1 MNVTYG
7 AASPLGHYHAHTAP
21 THTAK
26 AHTAKARTACAAIA
40 RALCVMGAFAAC
52 ATATEGGSP
61 APATLALTWDVAKAY
76 SGIAFR
82 LAPEVTVQTSAGQV
96 VVQSGTTV
104 EARVLSGTGL
114 LIGNPRAV
122 TRADGRAIFTDLG
135 LRGTGPVVLQFFAD
149 GLPAVTASA
158 VVLTE
163 QPIALIV
170 AAQPFFVPSGGTL
183 SALQVFPRDVYG
195 DNTGEQGLVVSASV
209 ASGSGTLSGTTSVPT
224 DVHGVARFS
233 SMSIVGFGPH
243 TLRFSAAGLQAP
255 VSQSINVEQR
265 ATSLSLVVQ
274 PSGVTSGLVFRTQ
287 PRVQLRDAQGA
298 AVSQRNVLVT
308 VDLASGTGTMY
319 GTRTATTN
327 DQGLAVFAD
336 LSIAGTGSH
345 TLRFE
350 SAGLAGV
357 VSEAV
362 VLPPFE
368 LAFGLDQF
376 ALIRGGTFQMG
387 SEVGFGNERPV
398 HRVTIARDYYLQ
410 RTEVSQAQFGAV
422 MGRNP
427 SVFVSCGG
435 ECPVENITLAEI
447 DEFLRRLN
455 TANPGVTFRLPTEA
469 EWEFAAQ
476 AGGNGDDPLLVTTQA
491 WHAGNSGG
499 RTQPVAK
506 RPANAWGLYDMLGNV
521 AEWVSDWYEDYPSG
535 PVTDPLG
542 PPNGTQKVQRG
553 GSWNV
558 PAALIRVPARQF
570 AEPTDPQFAVRSTL
584 GLRLVRNR

>member
-1 MNVTYG
+1 MLAVIG
-7 AASPLGHYHAHTAP
+7 AL
-21 THTAK
+21 
-26 AHTAKARTACAAIA
+26 
-40 RALCVMGAFAAC
+40 AAC
-52 ATATEGGSP
+52 GTATEGNSP
-61 APATLALTWDVAKAY
+61 APQALALTWNVAKAY
-76 SGIAFR
+76 SGFAFR

-96 VVQSGTTV
+96 VAQSGTTV

-122 TRADGRAIFTDLG
+122 TRVDGRAIFTDLG
-135 LRGTGPVVLQFFAD
+135 LRGAGPVVLQFVAD
-149 GLPAVTASA
+149 GLPAVTANA

-163 QPIALIV
+163 QPIALTV
-170 AAQPFFVPSGGTL
+170 AAQPFFVPSGGSLAT
-183 SALQVFPRDVYG
+183 LQVFPRDVYG
-195 DNTGEQGLVVSASV
+195 DNTREQGLVVSASLV
-209 ASGSGTLSGTTSVPT
+209 SGSGTLSGTTAVPT
-224 DVHGVARFS
+224 DASGVARFS

-243 TLRFSAAGLQAP
+243 TLRFSAADLQAP

-265 ATSLSLVVQ
+265 ATSLALAIQ

-308 VDLASGTGTMY
+308 VDIASGTGSLY

-327 DQGLAVFAD
+327 DQGLALFSD
-336 LSIAGTGSH
+336 LSIAGTGGH
-345 TLRFE
+345 RLRFE
-350 SAGLAGV
+350 SASLASV
-357 VSEAV
+357 VSDSL

-376 ALIRGGTFQMG
+376 ALIRAGTFQMG
-387 SEVGFGNERPV
+387 SETGFSNERPV
-398 HRVTIARDYYLQ
+398 HRVTITRDYYLQ
-410 RTEVSQAQFGAV
+410 RTEVTQAQFGAV
-422 MGRNP
+422 MSRNP

-435 ECPVENITLAEI
+435 ECPVENITMAEI
-447 DEFLRRLN
+447 NEFLRRLN
-455 TANPGVTFRLPTEA
+455 NANPGVTFRLPTEA

-476 AGGNGDDPLLVTTQA
+476 AGGNGDDPLLVTTQG

-521 AEWVSDWYEDYPSG
+521 AEWVSDWYDDYPAG
-535 PVTDPLG
+535 PLTDPLG
-542 PPNGTQKVQRG
+542 PSIGAQKVQRG